1 MPIYIYIFRRDS
13 PPPSVSSYRNERSM
27 DYGARNSSNDIYMRG
42 EYRSPTP
49 PSVANLVVRGDPYGD
64 IYRANDYGTRSERY
78 DIPCK

>member
-1 MPIYIYIFRRDS
+1 
-13 PPPSVSSYRNERSM
+13 M